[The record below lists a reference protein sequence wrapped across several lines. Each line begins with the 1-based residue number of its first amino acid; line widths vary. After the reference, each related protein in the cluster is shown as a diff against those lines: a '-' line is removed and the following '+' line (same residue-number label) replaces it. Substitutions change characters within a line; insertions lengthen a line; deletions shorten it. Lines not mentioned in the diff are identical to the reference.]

1 MQDLNFY
8 VGHDHTSHQ
17 DNHMA
22 YVLKISRGH
31 AMPPTFTSA
40 HEWFHYA
47 FSTSEIKGKI
57 PDGQN

>member
-1 MQDLNFY
+1 
-8 VGHDHTSHQ
+8 
-17 DNHMA
+17 MA